1 MMSPPFAE
9 QFYTAQKAGFE
20 ALLGLSNKVLGSVGE
35 LAELNWQTVK
45 TALAENQELLT
56 KAFSENNAQGFLSL
70 PVGMAQP
77 AIHRAPSY
85 RRQVSEIMPRAQGEV
100 SATTSALV
108 QQYRREAQT
117 LLENLANKR
126 PG

>member
-1 MMSPPFAE
+1 MSTPIAE
-9 QFYTAQKAGFE
+9 QFYTAQRAGFE
-20 ALLGLSNKVLGSVGE
+20 VLLGLSAKVLRSVGE
-35 LAELNWQTVK
+35 IAELNWQTVK

-56 KAFSENNAQGFLSL
+56 KALSENNAQGFLSL

-77 AIHRAPSY
+77 AIHRAAWY
-85 RRQVSEIMPRAQGEV
+85 GRLVSEIMLRAQGEV

-108 QQYRREAQT
+108 QQYQREAQT
-117 LLENLANKR
+117 LLEDLANKR

>member
-1 MMSPPFAE
+1 MSTPFAE
-9 QFYTAQKAGFE
+9 QFYTAQNARFE
-20 ALLGLSNKVLGSVGE
+20 ALIGLSTKVLRNVGE
-35 LAELNWQTVK
+35 IAALNWQTVQ

-56 KAFSENNAQGFLSL
+56 KALSENNAQGLLSL
-70 PVGMAQP
+70 PAGMAQP
-77 AIHRAPSY
+77 AINRAASY
-85 RRQVSEIMPRAQGEV
+85 GRQVSEIMLRAQGEV

-108 QQYRREAQT
+108 QQYQREAQT